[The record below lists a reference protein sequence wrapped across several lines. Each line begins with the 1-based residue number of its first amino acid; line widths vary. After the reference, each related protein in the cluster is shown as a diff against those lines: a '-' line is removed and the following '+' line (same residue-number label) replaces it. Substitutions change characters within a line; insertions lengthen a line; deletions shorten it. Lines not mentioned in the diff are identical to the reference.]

1 MRNIFVWII
10 WLIINLIVVGAASYP
25 LFTNVNEYI
34 WGIFGVCIYFVLF
47 FISPLFYKRLF
58 LITIIHCLKIIIILI
73 TFYSIE
79 YDSPYYF
86 LPILIG
92 GLVIG
97 EAAERLPSRNFFAIL
112 TVGILGVLLIWLSS
126 DFTLIE
132 RVVSI
137 IFLIVSGAGIVY
149 YYTWRNYHR
158 ELEESHQT
166 LLQEYRQLARR
177 VRDEEEFVRQEE
189 RQMIGQEIH
198 DSVGHN
204 LTSLIMQFEALRI
217 KSEGV
222 DENQLSQ
229 LKQLAEK
236 SLDETRRAVKT
247 FKQREVGG
255 LQGVIRL
262 IRKLEVENFIRIS
275 FSVKNGAFAAPLTG
289 EQSFAVYRAVQEGL
303 TNLMKHGPA
312 REAQVTFDAP
322 GGSILRFEIM
332 NPVKDQAPFRE
343 GYGLTSMR
351 ERLEKHGGGIE
362 VMKNKQQFIL
372 RGWVR
377 LTEQGE
383 DK

>member
-1 MRNIFVWII
+1 PFENCARIILVLNKSYVEVVVRNIFVWII

-73 TFYSIE
+73 TFFLIE
-79 YDSPYYF
+79 YDLPYYF

-158 ELEESHQT
+158 ELE
-166 LLQEYRQLARR
+166 
-177 VRDEEEFVRQEE
+177 
-189 RQMIGQEIH
+189 
-198 DSVGHN
+198 
-204 LTSLIMQFEALRI
+204 
-217 KSEGV
+217 
-222 DENQLSQ
+222 
-229 LKQLAEK
+229 
-236 SLDETRRAVKT
+236 
-247 FKQREVGG
+247 
-255 LQGVIRL
+255 
-262 IRKLEVENFIRIS
+262 
-275 FSVKNGAFAAPLTG
+275 
-289 EQSFAVYRAVQEGL
+289 
-303 TNLMKHGPA
+303 
-312 REAQVTFDAP
+312 
-322 GGSILRFEIM
+322 
-332 NPVKDQAPFRE
+332 
-343 GYGLTSMR
+343 
-351 ERLEKHGGGIE
+351 
-362 VMKNKQQFIL
+362 
-372 RGWVR
+372 
-377 LTEQGE
+377 
-383 DK
+383 